1 MYKLFVLF
9 LLMLFS
15 YSSNA
20 HTKFKQ
26 TFTPKQGMMTDV
38 ENPFRDEIGLNG
50 FWQFMPLTLAKGTT
64 PNEIKSQMLPTTGSG
79 NNILAKAL
87 SPWNLSGFGPDS
99 WSDLKSGVLSP
110 NSAAPVHLR
119 CEFLSEPIG
128 IDVTS
133 LRFNWEYDLGAKNTF
148 QTGYRLMVATTPELL
163 LQEKPDVFDSGFIGS
178 EKQGITASI
187 PQLASY
193 TRYYWMVKAFG
204 KKDTKGI
211 GSRPVWFETAK
222 IQGKEGWQAQWITD
236 SNDKEFRPAP
246 LFRKTF
252 ELKAKPKSARVYI
265 SGLGYCSFFLN
276 GTKVG
281 IGSLDPGYTDFSK
294 RVLYLTYDVT
304 ARLNQGINTVAA
316 ELGNGWFNNQT
327 PTVWNY
333 NLAPWRARPQ
343 LICELH
349 ITYNDG
355 TSEVIS
361 SDNTWKTSTGP
372 LLYDNLYVGATYDAR
387 LEQQGWN
394 NRGFDDSK
402 WQNATITKS
411 PAPLI
416 QSQMMPEI
424 GVSRTFKPAS
434 MKLVNS
440 TTYVYTMGEN
450 IAGVVK
456 LKVKG
461 SAGTKITIRY
471 GELLDKEGRLD
482 QTNMNM
488 HLRGELPNEKV
499 IQRDE
504 YILKGSGMEEFI
516 PPFIYHGFQ
525 YVEVTADRP
534 VKLDQNSIE
543 GVVLHSL
550 VEPIGDFACSN
561 ELLNKIYD
569 NCKRSY
575 LSNLFGIP
583 TDCPHREKN
592 GWMADGFMVQEAG
605 MLNYSSR
612 DIYEKWVS
620 DMVDA
625 QLPNGKVP
633 GVVPASW
640 NWDSNWAGPIWDA
653 AIFIVPDLL
662 YKYYGDQRPYATIYE
677 TCKKYLV
684 FLETC
689 RDSRGLLTQGL
700 GDWLYYKAITP
711 VDFMTTCYYYQD
723 CMTMAKMSKLL
734 NKGEESLYLAKAE
747 ELKKAINENFFR
759 PDSVEYANKTQL
771 SYALPLYMGIV
782 PKEYEKQLAANL
794 AKTIRDNDYS
804 LDFGFIGSAVVPQV
818 LSDYGYND
826 VMYRLATKTTMPSYG
841 YWINESKATSLFETW
856 DVLRNRGDASLNHPS
871 MGSISAWMIKSLA
884 GINIAPDAVAFE
896 KIIIKPAFVDDL
908 TYAKGSHIS
917 VNGLVS
923 SEWHRQG
930 SAIELKVTIPVNS
943 KALIVLPDRTVE
955 VSGGEH
961 LFKVLFNK

>member
-1 MYKLFVLF
+1 MKKYCSLI
-9 LLMLFS
+9 LMFIALACPAG
-15 YSSNA
+15 YS
-20 HTKFKQ
+20 
-26 TFTPKQGMMTDV
+26 TP
-38 ENPFRDEIGLNG
+38 I
-50 FWQFMPLTLAKGTT
+50 
-64 PNEIKSQMLPTTGSG
+64 
-79 NNILAKAL
+79 
-87 SPWNLSGFGPDS
+87 
-99 WSDLKSGVLSP
+99 
-110 NSAAPVHLR
+110 SAPPINLR
-119 CEFLSEPIG
+119 CEFISAPIG
-128 IDVTS
+128 IDVTT
-133 LRFNWEYDLGAKNTF
+133 LRFNWEYDYREKNTD
-148 QTGYRLMVATTPELL
+148 QNGYRLIVATVPELL
-163 LQEKPDVFDSGFIGS
+163 LKGKPDIYDSGITMS
-178 EKQGITASI
+178 EKQGITATI
-187 PQLASY
+187 PQLLSY

-204 KKDTKGI
+204 KNYPKVIASK
-211 GSRPVWFETAK
+211 PVWFETAK

-236 SNDKEFRPAP
+236 GNDKEFRPAP

-252 ELKAKPKSARVYI
+252 KLKAKPTSARVYI

-281 IGSLDPGYTDFSK
+281 IGSLDPGYTDYSK
-294 RVLYLTYDVT
+294 RVLYLTHDIT
-304 ARLNQGINTVAA
+304 ASLNQGVNTVAA

-361 SDNTWKTSTGP
+361 SDKTWKTSTGP
-372 LLYDNLYVGATYDAR
+372 LLYNNLYVGATYDAR
-387 LEQQGWN
+387 LEQPGWYN
-394 NRGFDDSK
+394 TGFDDSK
-402 WQNATITKS
+402 WQYATITKS

-434 MKLVNS
+434 MRLVNP

-488 HLRGELPNEKV
+488 HLRAALPNEKV

-504 YILKGSGMEEFI
+504 YILKGGDLEEFV
-516 PPFIYHGFQ
+516 PPFTYHGFQ
-525 YVEVTADRP
+525 YVEVTADAP
-534 VKLDQNSIE
+534 INLDKNSIE
-543 GVVLHSL
+543 GIVLHSL
-550 VEPIGDFACSN
+550 VEPIGDFVCSN

-612 DIYEKWVS
+612 NIYEKWVS

-625 QLPNGKVP
+625 QESNGNVP
-633 GVVPASW
+633 GVVPTSW

-662 YKYYGDQRPYATIYE
+662 YKYYGNQRPYITIYE
-677 TCKKYLV
+677 TCKKYLA
-684 FLETC
+684 FLDTC
-689 RDSRGLLTQGL
+689 RDSRGLLTKGL

-723 CMTMAKMSKLL
+723 CITMAKMSKLL
-734 NKGEESLYLAKAE
+734 NKGEESRYLAKAA
-747 ELKKAINENFFR
+747 ELKKCINNNFFR
-759 PDSVEYANKTQL
+759 ADSAVYANKTQL

-782 PKEYEKQLAANL
+782 SKKHESRVAANL
-794 AKTIRDNDYS
+794 AQAIRDNDYS

-826 VMYRLATKTTMPSYG
+826 VMYKLATKTTMPSYG
-841 YWINESKATSLFETW
+841 YWIKELNATSLFETW
-856 DVLRNRGDASLNHPS
+856 NITLNRGDASLNHPS

-896 KIIIKPAFVDDL
+896 KVIIKPSFVDGL
-908 TYAKGSHIS
+908 SYAKGTHKS
-917 VNGLVS
+917 VNGTVS
-923 SEWHRQG
+923 SEWHRTG
-930 SAIELKVTIPVNS
+930 SAIELKVIIPANS
-943 KALIVLPDRTVE
+943 KALIVLPDKEVE

-961 LFKVLFNK
+961 IFKINL